1 MAAPE
6 HGTNQAR
13 MTFDVGFVLGVLVV
27 AIALFASGRVA
38 VEIIALGTLLALFAA
53 GTISLPQA
61 LQGFANSA
69 VITIGAVM
77 VMSHGL
83 SRTGVAYAIGQQI
96 GRLAGRS
103 EARLIAITMLTAGVM
118 SGFMNAIAAAAVL
131 LPAVV
136 AAARQMDTPISRVLL
151 PLSYATLMGSMLTL
165 VGTPSNLLVDSVVVQ
180 EGLRPLELFE
190 FTPFGVAL
198 LVAGIAVVVLLRR
211 RLLPAR
217 PAGAETAAMLPVQHD
232 EHEPYRLEERLYEV
246 SVPPGSDLAGASLR
260 ESEIRTYGISVFAID
275 RAGGRIVSPGPETTV
290 LAGDRLILSARDED
304 LRRLL
309 ERHALEP
316 RDRPNLGA
324 EALHSEAAELVEVAL
339 TPRSELVGQT
349 LASVAFRERFGLNV
363 LGIWRE
369 GAPRRT
375 HLTGMELR
383 AGDAMLLQGPL
394 ARIEDLDRAS
404 EFVVLSEKAGVR
416 FRIRLAPLAV
426 LILLGFVVALV
437 FRLAPVPIVALG
449 AAVAMLATGCVRP
462 REAQEAVDWRVIV
475 LIAGMLALA
484 EAMRASGAAELLA
497 EGIANG
503 LGARGSL
510 VVMVGLM
517 LLTSG
522 FTHVMGNH
530 VTAVLMAPIALNAAG
545 QLGADPHM
553 FAISIALA
561 ASTGFVTPY
570 AHPGNLLIMGPGN
583 YRFMDYVRAGLPLLA
598 VVLVVDFAMLWLL
611 FAR

>member
-6 HGTNQAR
+6 QRTNQAR
-13 MTFDVGFVLGVLVV
+13 MTFEIGFVLVVLAV
-27 AIALFASGRVA
+27 AIVLFATGRVA
-38 VEIIALGTLLALFAA
+38 VEIIAVGTLLALFAA
-53 GTISLPQA
+53 GTITLPQA

-69 VITIGAVM
+69 VVTIGAVM

-83 SRTGVAYAIGQQI
+83 SRTGVAYAIGQRI

-103 EARLIAITMLTAGVM
+103 EARLIAITMLTAGLM
-118 SGFMNAIAAAAVL
+118 SGFMNTIAAAAVL

-136 AAARQMDTPISRVLL
+136 AAAREMDTPISRVLL

-180 EGLRPLELFE
+180 EGMRPLELFE

-198 LVAGIAVVVLLRR
+198 LVTGIAVVVFLRR

-217 PAGAETAAMLPVQHD
+217 PAGAETAAMLPVRHD

-260 ESEIRTYGISVFAID
+260 ESEIRSYGISVFAID
-275 RAGGRIVSPGPETTV
+275 RAGGRIVSPGPETTM
-290 LAGDRLILSARDED
+290 LPGDRLILSARDED

-309 ERHALEP
+309 DRHALELQERP
-316 RDRPNLGA
+316 RLGA
-324 EALHSEAAELVEVAL
+324 QTLHSEANELVEVAL

-404 EFVVLSEKAGVR
+404 EFVVLSEKTGVR
-416 FRIRLAPLAV
+416 FRTHLGPLAV

-437 FRLAPVPIVALG
+437 LRLAPVPIVALG
-449 AAVAMLATGCVRP
+449 AAAAMLATGCVRP
-462 REAQEAVDWRVIV
+462 REAHEAVDWRVIV

-497 EGIANG
+497 EGIASG
-503 LGARGSL
+503 LGASGAL

-598 VVLVVDFAMLWLL
+598 VVLAVDFTMLWLL